1 MADPETG
8 EAWSP
13 QRVWVPLCSGLTY
26 SNRSNCLLTDKAAET
41 NIAGE
46 SFNIFKTVAVY
57 FNTRKL
63 TRDEGDQNLRQ
74 RDYLRGPN
82 MWRV

>member
-1 MADPETG
+1 MVETDG
-8 EAWSP
+8 GS
-13 QRVWVPLCSGLTY
+13 RDRRGLVTTKGLVPLCSGLTY

-63 TRDEGDQNLRQ
+63 TRDEGDQNLR
-74 RDYLRGPN
+74 G
-82 MWRV
+82 